1 MASQDEKSGKIAWY
15 RRIGNRIV
23 LTAIVAAV
31 LPLFLLGGTVAVK
44 VRLDLVQQTLTSQKN
59 TMMSLLHGF
68 GSLFQNYRRQIES
81 MVALPDIQSM
91 RHERQIK
98 IVHDFLDQQKIYF
111 GCNIYDREG
120 RKILSAVRNDQDFGK
135 TPATGTIDFA
145 GDPAYGQ
152 SFRNVVKT
160 RQAALFANDAT
171 ELSEKKLFLMV
182 PISDFVNPEE
192 VVGVISCS
200 ISISSPDIH
209 EIVCGFPIAESDIL
223 ILLDRHGN
231 ILSSQGHLPEG
242 LRAINVEK
250 VSRKKIE
257 NILLD
262 LVGTTYLG
270 TIAALPGSEGLLLVA
285 RPRHL
290 VLAFLNQLLLD
301 LALMLVVA
309 FVIAVAA
316 GFFMSRSL
324 AEGISILVDA
334 IRNVASGAV
343 SHRVDLRGED
353 ELAEAAQ
360 AFNDMLNTLEKHRM
374 MDDIWHQEWESAQ
387 KKAEGDSSPEAS
399 SR

>member
-1 MASQDEKSGKIAWY
+1 MATQDEKSGKIAWY

-44 VRLDLVQQTLTSQKN
+44 VRLDLVRQTIAAQKT

-68 GSLFQNYRRQIES
+68 ESLFQNYRRQIEA
-81 MVALPDIQSM
+81 MVGLPDIQSM
-91 RHERQIK
+91 RHERQIQ
-98 IVHDFLDQQKIYF
+98 IIHNFLDQQKIYF

-120 RKILSAVRNDQDFGK
+120 RKILSAVRNDHDVGK
-135 TPATGTIDFA
+135 QPASGTIDFA
-145 GDPAYGQ
+145 GDPAYGE
-152 SFRNVVKT
+152 SFRRVLKT
-160 RQAALFANDAT
+160 RQASLFANDAS
-171 ELSEKKLFLMV
+171 ELHEKKLFLMV
-182 PISDFVNPEE
+182 PISDFVNPDE

-223 ILLDRHGN
+223 ILLDRNGN
-231 ILSSQGHLPEG
+231 VLSSQGHLPEG
-242 LRAINVEK
+242 LRGINIEK
-250 VSRKKIE
+250 VSRRKIE
-257 NILLD
+257 SILLD
-262 LVGTTYLG
+262 LAGTTYLG

-343 SHRVDLRGED
+343 SHRVEVRGRD
-353 ELAEAAQ
+353 ELAEASQ

-374 MDDIWHQEWESAQ
+374 MDDIWHSEWESAQ
-387 KKAEGDSSPEAS
+387 NKPQNHAKPGADN
-399 SR
+399 

>member
-1 MASQDEKSGKIAWY
+1 MATQDEKSGRIAWY

-23 LTAIVAAV
+23 ITAIVAAV

-44 VRLDLVQQTLTSQKN
+44 VRLDLVRQTIAAQKT

-68 GSLFQNYRRQIES
+68 DSLFQNYRRQIEA
-81 MVALPDIQSM
+81 MVGLPDIQSM
-91 RHERQIK
+91 RHERQIQ
-98 IVHDFLDQQKIYF
+98 IIHDFLDQQKIYF

-120 RKILSAVRNDQDFGK
+120 RKILSAVRNDHDVGK
-135 TPATGTIDFA
+135 QPASGTIDFA
-145 GDPAYGQ
+145 GDPAYGE
-152 SFRNVVKT
+152 SFRRVLKT
-160 RQAALFANDAT
+160 RQASLFANDAS
-171 ELSEKKLFLMV
+171 ELHEKKLFLMV
-182 PISDFVNPEE
+182 PISDFVNPDE

-209 EIVCGFPIAESDIL
+209 EIVCGFPIAESDVL
-223 ILLDRHGN
+223 ILLDRNGN
-231 ILSSQGHLPEG
+231 VLSSQGHLPEG
-242 LRAINVEK
+242 LRGINIEK
-250 VSRKKIE
+250 VSRKKVE
-257 NILLD
+257 SILLD
-262 LVGTTYLG
+262 LAGTTYLG

-343 SHRVDLRGED
+343 SHRVEVRGRD
-353 ELAEAAQ
+353 ELAEASQ

-374 MDDIWHQEWESAQ
+374 MDDIWHSEWESAQ
-387 KKAEGDSSPEAS
+387 NKPQNHAKPGADN
-399 SR
+399 